1 LKAHR
6 RHGQP
11 KRTPGSPKG
20 RDGARPKRAST
31 GSPTGAIVR
40 PAQRTGR
47 PSRRHRRPED
57 AESAKPT
64 SRRRNRYGDNGVA
77 SLGEAR
83 AHQRLRQHSRVHH
96 DDQARRAVPK
106 AKPKPQKQRDRR
118 NIKTTKPLLATRF
131 GAGRPR
137 RRLIATLGAL
147 LLVIGLVLTKVGL
160 LQGGQG
166 AEMRASAAELWTR
179 TRTLP
184 AQRGAI
190 FDRNGD
196 ELALSVPAATVAVNP
211 QQIEDVP
218 GTVDILA
225 RLLKL
230 DPEEA
235 AELQADIESSE
246 AGFMYVRRQIEP
258 VIADQIDELELL
270 GVSTYPEDR
279 RTMPG
284 GDTGQS
290 VIGRTDID
298 GNGTAGLELQYG
310 ADTSNPD
317 YADFDDILRGVPG
330 EMTLEVAPGGRTIAG
345 TEDVATPAV
354 AGVDL
359 ITTLDRSV
367 QYSVEQ
373 ALLRQVG
380 LIGAKGGQV
389 IVLDTDTGD
398 VIAMATVVVKDGVPV
413 VSSGNWSAVG
423 AYEPGSVGKIITVAG
438 ALEEGAVTPEQTYT
452 VPWQHDCTDN
462 PADGILSDSHQH
474 DPEFLSVRDILVESS
489 NVGTIYV
496 AQEIGYER
504 LYHYLTGFGLGE
516 RTALGFPGE
525 SAGILKPWQEWE
537 GTERCTMSYGQGLA
551 STPIQLAAAVNVIA
565 NDGTYVAP
573 RLVLGTVGADGEI
586 TDAEPS
592 ATRTVVSPE
601 TAAQMQSI
609 MRDVV
614 CDGTGDG
621 AQVEGL
627 SVAGKTGTAYKA
639 LEDGTYTLEDG
650 THIYYSSFVGFF
662 PAEDPQATVLVSIDE
677 PPRGFNSGA
686 QSAAPLFREIVP
698 TIIQEL
704 GIVPPPG
711 STDCNGA

>member
-1 LKAHR
+1 MRNR
-6 RHGQP
+6 R
-11 KRTPGSPKG
+11 S
-20 RDGARPKRAST
+20 RA
-31 GSPTGAIVR
+31 
-40 PAQRTGR
+40 
-47 PSRRHRRPED
+47 
-57 AESAKPT
+57 

-166 AEMRASAAELWTR
+166 TEMRASAAELWTR

-230 DPEEA
+230 TPDEA

-246 AGFMYVRRQIEP
+246 AGFMYVGRQIDP
-258 VIADQIDELELL
+258 VVADQIAELELL

-279 RTMPG
+279 RIMPG

-298 GNGTAGLELQYG
+298 GNGIAGLELQYG

-398 VIAMATVVVKDGVPV
+398 VIAMATVVRQGRRPGGVEWQLVGGRRLRARFRRQDHHDGRRPRGRCGHPRVDVHRPVAVRLHGQSGRRHPQRLTPARSGVPV
-413 VSSGNWSAVG
+413 GPRHPRRVVERRNDLRG
-423 AYEPGSVGKIITVAG
+423 
-438 ALEEGAVTPEQTYT
+438 Q
-452 VPWQHDCTDN
+452 
-462 PADGILSDSHQH
+462 
-474 DPEFLSVRDILVESS
+474 RD
-489 NVGTIYV
+489 
-496 AQEIGYER
+496 R
-504 LYHYLTGFGLGE
+504 L
-516 RTALGFPGE
+516 
-525 SAGILKPWQEWE
+525 
-537 GTERCTMSYGQGLA
+537 
-551 STPIQLAAAVNVIA
+551 
-565 NDGTYVAP
+565 
-573 RLVLGTVGADGEI
+573 
-586 TDAEPS
+586 
-592 ATRTVVSPE
+592 
-601 TAAQMQSI
+601 
-609 MRDVV
+609 RDV
-614 CDGTGDG
+614 CT
-621 AQVEGL
+621 
-627 SVAGKTGTAYKA
+627 TT
-639 LEDGTYTLEDG
+639 
-650 THIYYSSFVGFF
+650 
-662 PAEDPQATVLVSIDE
+662 
-677 PPRGFNSGA
+677 
-686 QSAAPLFREIVP
+686 
-698 TIIQEL
+698 
-704 GIVPPPG
+704 
-711 STDCNGA
+711 

>member
-1 LKAHR
+1 VKR
-6 RHGQP
+6 TRQHGP
-11 KRTPGSPKG
+11 AKRTPAPPKA

-40 PAQRTGR
+40 PAV
-47 PSRRHRRPED
+47 PSRRHRR
-57 AESAKPT
+57 AEPAERAERVQPRA
-64 SRRRNRYGDNGVA
+64 RRRNRYGEDGVA

-83 AHQRLRQHSRVHH
+83 AHQRLRHHARVHH
-96 DDQARRAVPK
+96 DERPRRNPP
-106 AKPKPQKQRDRR
+106 KPKPAKQRDRR

-131 GAGRPR
+131 GAGQPR
-137 RRLIATLGAL
+137 RRLIATLCCL
-147 LLVIGLVLTKVGL
+147 LLIIAAVLTKVGL

-166 AEMRASAAELWTR
+166 AEMRASALELWTR

-196 ELALSVPAATVAVNP
+196 ELALSVPAATVVVNP
-211 QQIEDVP
+211 RQIEDVP
-218 GTVDILA
+218 GTVDILG
-225 RLLKL
+225 RLLNMTT
-230 DPEEA
+230 EEI
-235 AELQADIESSE
+235 AELTADIEESD
-246 AGFMYVRRQIEP
+246 AGFMYVARQIDP
-258 VIADQIDELELL
+258 GIAAQIDDLELL

-279 RTMPG
+279 RMMPG

-298 GNGTAGLELQYG
+298 GNGIAGLELQYG
-310 ADTSNPD
+310 SNDP
-317 YADFDDILRGVPG
+317 DFDDILQGVPG

-345 TEDVATPAV
+345 TENVSTPAV

-367 QYSVEQ
+367 QYAVEQ

-380 LIGAKGGQV
+380 IIGAKGGQV

-398 VIAMATVVVKDGVPV
+398 VIAMATVVVEDGVPV

-423 AYEPGSVGKIITVAG
+423 AYEPGSVGKIITMAG
-438 ALEEGAVTPEQTYT
+438 ALEDGVVEPTTSWV
-452 VPWQHDCTDN
+452 VPDRHDCTVN
-462 PADGILSDSHQH
+462 PNDGILNDSHPH
-474 DPEFLSVRDILVESS
+474 DPMPMSVRDILVESS

-496 AQEIGYER
+496 ARELTYER
-504 LYHYLTGFGLGE
+504 LYHYQTAFGLGE

-525 SAGILKPWQEWE
+525 SAGILRPWQEWE
-537 GTERCTMSYGQGLA
+537 GTERCTVSYGQGLA

-592 ATRTVVSPE
+592 ATHPVVSPD
-601 TAAQMQSI
+601 TAATMQSI
-609 MRDVV
+609 LREVV
-614 CDGTGDG
+614 CDGTGSD
-621 AQVEGL
+621 AQVQGQ
-627 SVAGKTGTAYKA
+627 SIAGKTGTAYKA
-639 LEDGTYTLEDG
+639 QEDGTYFNEDG
-650 THIYYSSFVGFF
+650 VTHDYYSSFVGFF
-662 PAEDPQATVLVSIDE
+662 PAEEPQATVLVSIDE
-677 PPRGFNSGA
+677 PPAGFNSGA

-698 TIIQEL
+698 TIIHEL
-704 GIVPPPG
+704 GIEPPPG
-711 STDCNGA
+711 STDCDGA